1 MNKREE
7 PGQGEPGQ
15 GEPGQGEP
23 GQQLEQSHDKHMES
37 DRSQI
42 DKCLLT
48 KMILHNSRTYR
59 FHTNVWIELL
69 ISNPSESLIQGSQ
82 HSGLATSRQVS
93 TGFWKV
99 VYVGEG
105 VVCGTLPLSYIF
117 SYIYYLF

>member
-69 ISNPSESLIQGSQ
+69 ISNPSESLMQGSQ

-93 TGFWKV
+93 TGF
-99 VYVGEG
+99 
-105 VVCGTLPLSYIF
+105 
-117 SYIYYLF
+117 